1 MKLDDAKVM
10 VTGAA
15 SGLGRCFALNMDR
28 AGAHVLAMDVD
39 EEGLE
44 AVAAEGDRITTA
56 VGSVADEADVK
67 AAVAKGVEAFGE
79 LNGLVNNAGIF
90 RDGLLVKKD
99 RDSGE
104 IATMSL
110 SDWQSVVDVNL
121 TGTFLCTRE
130 VAAHMVEDGVDEGV
144 IVNISSC
151 SRHGNM
157 GQGNY
162 SATKAAV
169 VADTKLWAEELAR
182 YGVRVGAV
190 APGFTQTPILDGMRE
205 EMLQKLIKQVP
216 LRRTGQPE
224 EIYMAVKFIFECG
237 YFTGRCIDV
246 DGGITM

>member
-1 MKLDDAKVM
+1 MNLDNANVM

-15 SGLGRCFALNMDR
+15 SGLGRCFALNFDR
-28 AGAHVLAMDVD
+28 AGANVLAFDVD

-44 AVAAEGDRITTA
+44 AVAKEGDNIATA
-56 VGSVADEADVK
+56 VGSVAEEEDVK
-67 AAVAKGVEAFGE
+67 AAVQAGIDAFGS

-104 IATMSL
+104 ITTMSTE
-110 SDWQSVVDVNL
+110 DWKSVVDVNL

-130 VAAHMVEDGVDEGV
+130 VAAHMVETEPEEGV

-162 SATKAAV
+162 SATKAGV

-190 APGFTQTPILDGMRE
+190 APGFTQTPILDGMRDA
-205 EMLQKLIKQVP
+205 MLEKLVKQVP
-216 LRRTGQPE
+216 LRRTGKPE

-246 DGGITM
+246 DGGINM